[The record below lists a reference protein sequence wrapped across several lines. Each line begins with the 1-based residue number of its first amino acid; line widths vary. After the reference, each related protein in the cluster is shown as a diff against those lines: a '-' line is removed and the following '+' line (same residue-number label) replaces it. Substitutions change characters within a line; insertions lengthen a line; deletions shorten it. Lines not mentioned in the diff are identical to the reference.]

1 MGIILKPEA
10 GSAWSAAGQPAYG
23 ASLILSLMSLT
34 P

>member
-10 GSAWSAAGQPAYG
+10 GSACGVAGQSAYG
-23 ASLILSLMSLT
+23 MSLILSLVSLT

>member
-10 GSAWSAAGQPAYG
+10 GSAWSVAGQSANG
-23 ASLILSLMSLT
+23 ASLILSLTSLT